1 MSAVFVLQIQL
12 YNNRDFQLVGR
23 NPGQENKI
31 KRNDN
36 NFALGVPM
44 QLLIKVYQCF
54 LLIIKHN
61 NVFFLMG
68 LDGN

>member
-44 QLLIKVYQCF
+44 QLLIKVY
-54 LLIIKHN
+54 
-61 NVFFLMG
+61 
-68 LDGN
+68 